1 MSGHAPNEKTNGV
14 LGNLLPD
21 LDQGI
26 TELLDSLR
34 INLVAPDEPKHN
46 VPEELPAYSSYMRS
60 GIVVNQEEPRSHF
73 TSGYAS
79 PDHH

>member
-1 MSGHAPNEKTNGV
+1 MKLNIRPCVRPSSPNETTNGV
-14 LGNLLPD
+14 LGDLLPD
-21 LDQGI
+21 LDQAI

-34 INLVAPDEPKHN
+34 INLA
-46 VPEELPAYSSYMRS
+46 ELPAYSSHMRS
-60 GIVVNQEEPRSHF
+60 GIVGDLEEPRSHC